1 MVKEDMKSF
10 SDYIYYLD
18 KEVSD
23 KIAIDFA
30 LIDQCGFYEL
40 YQYKIDKTFWRLDK
54 ADKYQV
60 QFLVRMESLDDWVNF
75 DSRNLEMSLLLKTR
89 GNSIKKCIW
98 AGCGRI
104 SLQRLVYCE
113 LHAYLEMGVRK

>member
-1 MVKEDMKSF
+1 MVKEDMKVF
-10 SDYIYYLD
+10 SEYIYYLD

-30 LIDQCGFYEL
+30 LIDQSGFYEL
-40 YQYKIDKTFWRLDK
+40 YQYKIDKTYWRLEK

-60 QFLVRMESLDDWVNF
+60 QFLVRMESLNDWVNF
-75 DSRNLEMSLLLKTR
+75 DSRNLEIGLLLKTR

-98 AGCGRI
+98 AGCGEI
-104 SLQRLVYCE
+104 SLQRIVYCE
-113 LHAYLEMGVRK
+113 LHAYLEMGIRK